1 MTINSKSFDTFEELS
16 QELDLIG
23 FMSAYTNIQLSEINT
38 YIKFDNIEFGGAND
52 ITYNKEESSFSI
64 TENHTYIL
72 LSRYIG
78 KNIAN
83 SINSFIIYANNIPI
97 SSLTQETSANGE
109 LNCNKY
115 IFYTSTTPTNIK
127 ILNTG
132 ENNIQGFKCKFLI
145 LEID

>member
-23 FMSAYTNIQLSEINT
+23 FMSAYTNIPLSEINT
-38 YIKFDNIEFGGAND
+38 YIKFDNIEFGG
-52 ITYNKEESSFSI
+52 
-64 TENHTYIL
+64 
-72 LSRYIG
+72 
-78 KNIAN
+78 
-83 SINSFIIYANNIPI
+83 

-109 LNCNKY
+109 LNCNNY

-132 ENNIQGFKCKFLI
+132 ENNIQDFKCKFLI